1 DLYDDLRWVKAFFAV
16 VTSPSSEGALPVN
29 RDYLRLFPTKP
40 PSDIKKDIWVIQ
52 VDGSPNTSADCL
64 SRLSAGK
71 AVPPSLAQIPRDSCP
86 RRDASFW
93 RVTGTEGPSLS
104 VESPAGTLEFV
115 RLMIR
120 PYRRG
125 SQEKALAVITDDG
138 GHRLQGAL
146 SEFHL
151 SAYASSTR
159 RSMESRL
166 RTWCKLSESLKSP
179 PFPLTPS
186 LIFAVSAALTS
197 AGYRSVRAYL
207 DCAVTEHRNRGYQ
220 VDESL
225 KVALKQSRRSAIR
238 GLGPPKRMAPIG
250 IEELHSLSSAA
261 GVDLQFQQRVSFYI
275 MCTWYLLRA
284 SEGVGLTLSR
294 LVLDHGRREAHVVI
308 DCSKTDTM
316 GRGTTRTHGCCCA
329 VSSNRPSM
337 SGMAEAVCPYHAVWF
352 LVESRLVQGA
362 TGDSLVICGGDHCG
376 FTKAQLLSQV
386 RQDLMKARVEMNPA
400 EYYGTHSFRRGGTQ
414 MMAKFI
420 PDKELQL
427 FGRWKCSESM
437 ACYLGESLLKESHKY
452 SSMVV
457 TGSEELLRRACQ
469 PSQIQRFDGASVDRE
484 DQPRPRRG
492 IERAIGLA
500 DSTRSST
507 AAARSAEVLR
517 AGSDQDRSEV
527 RATPVKYVRAEHR
540 HTSRSWVRGSAKVS
554 PIPKSW
560 RRVSTVPDREK
571 DRCVSCLT
579 LSSCTEGYW
588 FGVWFRRAFSRC
600 GLPPP
605 LTINTYFRLA
615 LASYKVSGSTSCS
628 AATQ

>member
-1 DLYDDLRWVKAFFAV
+1 
-16 VTSPSSEGALPVN
+16 
-29 RDYLRLFPTKP
+29 
-40 PSDIKKDIWVIQ
+40 
-52 VDGSPNTSADCL
+52 
-64 SRLSAGK
+64 
-71 AVPPSLAQIPRDSCP
+71 
-86 RRDASFW
+86 
-93 RVTGTEGPSLS
+93 
-104 VESPAGTLEFV
+104 
-115 RLMIR
+115 MI
-120 PYRRG
+120 RRG
-125 SQEKALAVITDDG
+125 SQEKALTVITDDG
-138 GHRLQGAL
+138 GHRLQGAI

-186 LIFAVSAALTS
+186 LLFAVSAALTS

-294 LVLDHGRREAHVVI
+294 LVLDHGRREAH
-308 DCSKTDTM
+308 
-316 GRGTTRTHGCCCA
+316 
-329 VSSNRPSM
+329 
-337 SGMAEAVCPYHAVWF
+337 F

-492 IERAIGLA
+492 TERAIGLA

-554 PIPKSW
+554 PMPKSW

-571 DRCVSCLT
+571 DRCVRSGGRNAT
-579 LSSCTEGYW
+579 LGL
-588 FGVWFRRAFSRC
+588 GDRC
-600 GLPPP
+600 G
-605 LTINTYFRLA
+605 
-615 LASYKVSGSTSCS
+615 
-628 AATQ
+628 